1 MSNPPPPSN
10 TAYDFS
16 RVFLEIYDPPPPRR
30 PHLPPPF
37 FCRPFI
43 PLVLPPQVLRSTELE
58 LKTLTS
64 RLKQYMDGRNH
75 AERAV
80 SNMLEKFP
88 WIKED
93 RPFFGRPQTDYDF
106 EARDPATA
114 QERLRSLQEEQASLS
129 KKVGFVRRGVYP
141 CRS

>member
-1 MSNPPPPSN
+1 MLSTQILR
-10 TAYDFS
+10 TA
-16 RVFLEIYDPPPPRR
+16 
-30 PHLPPPF
+30 
-37 FCRPFI
+37 
-43 PLVLPPQVLRSTELE
+43 ELE

-64 RLKQYMDGRNH
+64 RLKQYLDGRNH

-114 QERLRSLQEEQASLS
+114 QKRLKALQDEQASLS
-129 KKVGFVRRGVYP
+129 KKV
-141 CRS
+141 CLC